1 MLEAEKIAI
10 DGLKEILKITINGL
24 NEEKPSAARSD
35 IITSVLTNKATLLSE
50 IEYRQQQQQQ
60 QQRQQPQQHQSRQQ
74 QQYQP
79 RQQQQQQQQ
88 RQQQPNLVQ
97 CLYCFK
103 AHWIANCPEIPS
115 KYQGYCIKCWRSTKH
130 QVRECPNNKRAAPW
144 K

>member
-60 QQRQQPQQHQSRQQ
+60 QQCL
-74 QQYQP
+74 
-79 RQQQQQQQQ
+79 QQQQQ
-88 RQQQPNLVQ
+88 RQQPQQ
-97 CLYCFK
+97 
-103 AHWIANCPEIPS
+103 H
-115 KYQGYCIKCWRSTKH
+115 
-130 QVRECPNNKRAAPW
+130 
-144 K
+144 